1 MCLPVRDA
9 KQSIQRCLLLIEPTE
24 GPFPSSKQ
32 AAVLQARLVYQSL
45 AAAAAGAG
53 EVELLLCQEL
63 LDCVT
68 LGLSS
73 PLRRFAAWFE
83 KDGREES
90 SE

>member
-1 MCLPVRDA
+1 MEL
-9 KQSIQRCLLLIEPTE
+9 TE

-32 AAVLQARLVYQSL
+32 ATVLQARLAYQFL

-53 EVELLLCQEL
+53 EIDLFLCQEL

-68 LGLSS
+68 LALSS

-83 KDGREES
+83 KDVREES